1 MALEKNAQKTGY
13 RVEGNREE
21 TRTWE
26 NTEESC
32 FVVFLLVQSIR
43 KSVSW
48 IKFKK
53 INETTGERKNGSGN
67 G

>member
-1 MALEKNAQKTGY
+1 MTLEKNVQKTGH
-13 RVEGNREE
+13 RVEENREE

-26 NTEESC
+26 NTKESC

-43 KSVSW
+43 KSVLW

-53 INETTGERKNGSGN
+53 IDETTGERKNGSGN